1 MEEKAIVG
9 LLIILVFIAY
19 LMPVGMNAY
28 SDARDVSANES
39 EQLDYYN
46 SLDVANQSNYTSD
59 YGGTGEAPT
68 PWSTAEKSI
77 FAIIGIIAVIAVV
90 RGVKD

>member
-1 MEEKAIVG
+1 MEGKSIVG
-9 LLIILVFIAY
+9 LLIVLVFIAY
-19 LMPVGMNAY
+19 LMPVGMDAY

-46 SLDVANQSNYTSD
+46 SLSDADKVNYTSD

-90 RGVKD
+90 RGIRD

>member
-1 MEEKAIVG
+1 MEGKSIISLMIV
-9 LLIILVFIAY
+9 LIFIAY

-28 SDARDVSANES
+28 SDSRDVATNES

-46 SLDVANQSNYTSD
+46 SLDAANQSTYTSD
-59 YGGTGEAPT
+59 YGDTGEAPT

-77 FAIIGIIAVIAVV
+77 FAILGILFVIVVV
-90 RGVKD
+90 RGMRD

>member
-1 MEEKAIVG
+1 MEGKSIIG
-9 LLIILVFIAY
+9 LMVVLVFIAY

-46 SLDVANQSNYTSD
+46 SLSDADKANYTSD
-59 YGGTGEAPT
+59 YAEDGEPPT

-90 RGVKD
+90 RGMRD

>member
-1 MEEKAIVG
+1 MEGKSIVS
-9 LLIILVFIAY
+9 LLVVLVFIAY

-28 SDARDVSANES
+28 SGSRDVSTNES
-39 EQLDYYN
+39 EQLVYYN
-46 SLDVANQSNYTSD
+46 SLNASDKANYTSD

>member
-1 MEEKAIVG
+1 MEGKSIVS
-9 LLIILVFIAY
+9 LLIVLVFIAY

-28 SDARDVSANES
+28 SDSRDVSTNES

-46 SLDVANQSNYTSD
+46 SLNASDKANYTSD

-90 RGVKD
+90 RGMRD

>member
-1 MEEKAIVG
+1 MEGKSIVG
-9 LLIILVFIAY
+9 LLIVLVFIAY

-28 SDARDVSANES
+28 SEGRDLADNES
-39 EQLDYYN
+39 EEFANYT
-46 SLDVANQSNYTSD
+46 SLSDADKANYTSD
-59 YGGTGEAPT
+59 YAEDGEPPT
-68 PWSTAEKSI
+68 PWSAAEKSI

>member
-1 MEEKAIVG
+1 MEGKS
-9 LLIILVFIAY
+9 IISLMVVLVFIAY

-46 SLDVANQSNYTSD
+46 SLDAANQSNYTSD

-68 PWSTAEKSI
+68 PWSAAEKSI

-90 RGVKD
+90 RGMRD

>member
-1 MEEKAIVG
+1 MDPKT
-9 LLIILVFIAY
+9 IISLVFILIGVSA
-19 LMPVGMNAY
+19 LMPVVMEEY
-28 SDARDVSANES
+28 SRSRDVATNES

-46 SLDVANQSNYTSD
+46 SLDAANQSNYTSD

-90 RGVKD
+90 RGIKD